1 MADESKMKFRVNM
14 NRQIDIEWVFR
25 GDAEEANWF
34 EDPRH
39 PGQINLFI
47 LQSKNGIEFHEIY
60 NKNMNKT

>member
-25 GDAEEANWF
+25 GDAEEANCF

-47 LQSKNGIEFHEIY
+47 LQSKNGI
-60 NKNMNKT
+60 